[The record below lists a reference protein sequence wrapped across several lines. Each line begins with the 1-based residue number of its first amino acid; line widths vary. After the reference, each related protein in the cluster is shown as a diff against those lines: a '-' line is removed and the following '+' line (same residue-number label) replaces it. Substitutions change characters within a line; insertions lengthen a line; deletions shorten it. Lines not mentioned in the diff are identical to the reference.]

1 MPELSIYTILFIW
14 FPQIFYIFLL
24 DARGLTGETKNRVC
38 QLQQDT
44 LVSLESY
51 IGEHYASQVSRL
63 GKILLRLPALRD
75 ITTEVHSYL
84 MEHNSSGISKIDPFL
99 LDMANQNV

>member
-1 MPELSIYTILFIW
+1 MLKNIIKICF
-14 FPQIFYIFLL
+14 FQL
-24 DARGLTGETKNRVC
+24 DAKGLSCETKVRVC

-51 IGEHYASQVSRL
+51 IVEHYSTQVSRL

-75 ITTEVHSYL
+75 ITTEVHNYL
-84 MEHNSSGISKIDPFL
+84 MKQSLSGQCKIDPFL
-99 LDMANQNV
+99 LDMANQNI